1 MKHSDVFL
9 FSLRVCF
16 LFVSTSQNE
25 FNFSESGKIE
35 LNGMAKKSEFQQD
48 FFSFLLE
55 FSNTDILNL
64 SFLFPFH
71 SEFIT

>member
-48 FFSFLLE
+48 FFFFLA
-55 FSNTDILNL
+55 
-64 SFLFPFH
+64 
-71 SEFIT
+71 